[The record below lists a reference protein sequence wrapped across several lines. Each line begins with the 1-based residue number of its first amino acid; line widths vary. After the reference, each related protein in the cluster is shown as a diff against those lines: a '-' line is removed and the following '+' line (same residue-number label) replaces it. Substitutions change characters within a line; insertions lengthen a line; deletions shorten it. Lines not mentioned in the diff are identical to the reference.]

1 MHDEIQVNYI
11 CKCLRSHFVLPL
23 AIALMD
29 EGAWMILMVVVTT
42 FNIDMFL
49 GYVITQLEI

>member
-1 MHDEIQVNYI
+1 MHDENQVNYI
-11 CKCLRSHFVLPL
+11 CKCLRLHLVLPL

-29 EGAWMILMVVVTT
+29 EGAWMILMIVVTT

-49 GYVITQLEI
+49 GYAITQLEI